1 MPVDFTAIDFETANH
16 SPASPCAVGLV
27 KVRGG
32 KIVDEWATAFLPPM
46 GYRDF
51 HPGNIAIHGI
61 HPSDVADGPDW
72 HEVLP
77 VMLDFIGD
85 DVLVAHNA
93 PFDMGV
99 LRAAA
104 EAIDVALPELEYACT
119 VQLSRKAFPGLD
131 SHRLPSVAMR
141 VGFEEFNHHDALDDS
156 RACAHI
162 VMYLARTT
170 GAEDIVEIL
179 QSNGQRLKPLLK
191 PLTD

>member
-1 MPVDFTAIDFETANH
+1 MPINFTAIDFETANN

-27 KVRGG
+27 KVRDGR
-32 KIVDEWATAFLPPM
+32 IVDEWATPFLPPM
-46 GYRDF
+46 GHREF
-51 HPGNIAIHGI
+51 LPLNVSIHGI
-61 HPSDVADGPDW
+61 RPSDVADGPDW

-85 DVLVAHNA
+85 DILIAHNA

-104 EAIDVALPELEYACT
+104 EVLDYPLPDLSYLCT
-119 VQLSRKAFPGLD
+119 VQMSRKVFPGLE

-141 VGFEEFNHHDALDDS
+141 VGFEDFNHHDALDDS

-162 VMYLARTT
+162 VMYIAKMQGTEDFAEVLALT
-170 GAEDIVEIL
+170 
-179 QSNGQRLKPLLK
+179 GQRLKPLLK
-191 PLTD
+191 PVLE